1 VSDAVVVIDYG
12 MGNLFSVESA
22 LRYLGAEVTLSADPE
37 VVESARQ
44 VILPGV
50 GSFRLAMERLTARH
64 LDEAI
69 QRFVTRGDQLL
80 GICLGMQLLGT
91 ASSEDGETAG
101 LGIIPNRVDRF
112 DDLLGV
118 KVPHVGFNSITPS
131 TASGLFA
138 NLPYGRRD
146 RTFVQTIRMDGRYF
160 CSDVF
165 GRSQTSHT
173 FDGGIF
179 PQRGEQPS
187 TRQKRWHCYDI
198 IFGCCALV
206 PSS

>member
-138 NLPYGRRD
+138 NLPLSPDFYFVHSYRLAVNGMTSPHATCEYGE
-146 RTFVQTIRMDGRYF
+146 TFLAAF
-160 CSDVF
+160 DVGNVRGTQF
-165 GRSQTSHT
+165 HPEKSQSNGLQVLQN
-173 FDGGIF
+173 FL
-179 PQRGEQPS
+179 
-187 TRQKRWHCYDI
+187 
-198 IFGCCALV
+198 AA
-206 PSS
+206 